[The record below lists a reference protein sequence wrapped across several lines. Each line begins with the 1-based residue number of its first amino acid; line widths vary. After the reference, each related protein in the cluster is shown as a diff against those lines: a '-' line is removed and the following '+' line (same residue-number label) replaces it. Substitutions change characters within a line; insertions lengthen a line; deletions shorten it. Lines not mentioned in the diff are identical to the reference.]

1 LLLIVHG
8 GAVDALA
15 APPDDEPAADAVKIP
30 LDRIWGYSMP
40 GTRDVQEL
48 AADARS
54 VPFME
59 IRRSIWSIPAK
70 QTKAGPAFA
79 VSGTELEALR
89 DVHSVLVNGKKPQ
102 QSFAAGSEIYVAFF
116 SYANRPYVHLHN
128 VERQGNTI
136 NIRWR
141 FVPHETEETTEHFAL
156 IPLGKL
162 PIGKFHVNII
172 RSPMPQE
179 YIDLGFRPTSDVV
192 ADRNV
197 CKSFSFEVME
207 EGK

>member
-1 LLLIVHG
+1 MKPMVLLPCLAFAALEAA
-8 GAVDALA
+8 GAMAV
-15 APPDDEPAADAVKIP
+15 PPKDQSEAVMIP
-30 LDRIWGYSMP
+30 LDRIWGYNMP

-89 DVHSVLVNGKKPQ
+89 DVHSVLVNGKKPPQ
-102 QSFAAGSEIYVAFF
+102 LLPAGSEIYVAFF

-136 NIRWR
+136 DIRWR

-162 PIGKFHVNII
+162 SNRKYHVNII
-172 RSPMPQE
+172 RSPMRQK
-179 YIDLGFRPTSDVV
+179 YVDLDVV
-192 ADRNV
+192 ADRKV
-197 CKSFSFEVME
+197 CKSFSFSVAE
-207 EGK
+207 